1 MSPRDTGKAAPP
13 YEAQLEAV
21 LESVTD
27 VFYALDKDWRY
38 VVFNRAAEQYFGVP
52 REVIL
57 GRVIWDV
64 FQQGRGTEFE
74 RACRA
79 AMSEGAATTFETH
92 SALRPDRIV
101 ELRITPMRGGG
112 VAVCITDVTERRQGE
127 DTVRAA
133 LARSEEILE
142 SISDAFYAIDADWR
156 FTYVNRV
163 AETWVG
169 PPA

>member
-64 FQQGRGTEFE
+64 FQQGRGTEF
-74 RACRA
+74 
-79 AMSEGAATTFETH
+79 
-92 SALRPDRIV
+92 
-101 ELRITPMRGGG
+101 
-112 VAVCITDVTERRQGE
+112 
-127 DTVRAA
+127 
-133 LARSEEILE
+133 
-142 SISDAFYAIDADWR
+142 
-156 FTYVNRV
+156 
-163 AETWVG
+163 
-169 PPA
+169 